1 MNAVQIQ
8 AWKPKRAKR
17 RVALPIVV
25 LVNSALVATGLAS
38 SAIIYQRLLT
48 SPPVQIASTLPPAT
62 ESPTTA
68 PPIVT
73 SLPIPR
79 VTPVNIEP
87 SPESESIDISK
98 PQRAEPRPIAPLLE
112 AKPPEAIAATVIVDV
127 SEGRQVVELPGEGTS
142 LRITRIEGFPGRPI
156 VSPSDGDLSQNVDIQ
171 PLGDRSVYLELSTR
185 GDRLMIETKSA
196 LPQFKGRLSA
206 DRVAEVRDEATKRFE
221 LASKQKAAIL
231 TEISVID
238 AFLKD
243 GQPKK
248 LTVYNQGET
257 RKAILRTNLEVIE
270 IELSNAKEQ
279 MTQAKRVY
287 SAVTSHIP
295 LMRLVI
301 VQNIPAE

>member
-8 AWKPKRAKR
+8 AWKPKPAKR

-25 LVNSALVATGLAS
+25 IVNAALVATGLAS

-48 SPPVQIASTLPPAT
+48 SPPAQIASTLPPTIGLPAA
-62 ESPTTA
+62 A
-68 PPIVT
+68 PPIVP

-79 VTPVNIEP
+79 VAPVNVES
-87 SPESESIDISK
+87 SPESEPIDISK
-98 PQRAEPRPIAPLLE
+98 PQRPEPRPIALLLE
-112 AKPPEAIAATVIVDV
+112 AKPPEAIVATIIVDV
-127 SEGRQVVELPGEGTS
+127 SEGRQVAELPGERTS
-142 LRITRIEGFPGRPI
+142 LRIARIEGFPGRPTI
-156 VSPSDGDLSQNVDIQ
+156 SPSDGDLSQTVDIQ
-171 PLGDRSVYLELSTR
+171 PLGDRAVYLELSTR

-206 DRVAEVRDEATKRFE
+206 DRVAEVRNEATKRFE

-231 TEISVID
+231 TEISAID

-243 GQPKK
+243 GQAKK

>member
-8 AWKPKRAKR
+8 AWKPKPAKR

-25 LVNSALVATGLAS
+25 LVNSALVATGLVS

-48 SPPVQIASTLPPAT
+48 SPPAQIASTLPPAI
-62 ESPTTA
+62 ELPTAA
-68 PPIVT
+68 PPIVP

-79 VTPVNIEP
+79 VAPVNVES
-87 SPESESIDISK
+87 SPEPKPVDISK
-98 PQRAEPRPIAPLLE
+98 PQRPEPRPIATLLE

-127 SEGRQVVELPGEGTS
+127 SEGRQVVELPREGAS
-142 LRITRIEGFPGRPI
+142 LRIARIEGFPGRPV
-156 VSPSDGDLSQNVDIQ
+156 VSPSGDLSQPVDIQ
-171 PLGDRSVYLELSTR
+171 PLGDRAVYLELSTR

-231 TEISVID
+231 TEISAID

-243 GQPKK
+243 GQAKK

-257 RKAILRTNLEVIE
+257 RKTVLRTNLEVVE